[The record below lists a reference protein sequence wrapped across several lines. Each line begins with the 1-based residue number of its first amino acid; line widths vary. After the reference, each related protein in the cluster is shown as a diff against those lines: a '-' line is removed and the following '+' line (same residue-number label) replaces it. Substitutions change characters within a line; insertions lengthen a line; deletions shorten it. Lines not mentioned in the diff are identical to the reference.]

1 MPLTV
6 PPKAHRNLASVE
18 NVEKRLPVLL
28 AQDAVVPSLLAPH
41 MEVGVGGESVEGC
54 VKSKLEWLWW

>member
-28 AQDAVVPSLLAPH
+28 AKDAVVPSLLAPR
-41 MEVGVGGESVEGC
+41 MEVGVSGEMR
-54 VKSKLEWLWW
+54 